1 MLGGEVQV
9 GEGVGLG
16 LLEERAGA
24 RRHRAHGVDGGA
36 VGRPHGGGVGLAE
49 HGLHGLAGHRPVA
62 PRGQQG
68 AHVALEVHDAALP
81 SGARQALGD
90 GANGP
95 GVGLGVDC
103 RDAEHAARPVGA
115 DADGGDD
122 RRGLHPAVP
131 PALDVGDVHE
141 QVGKPDLPEVPGG
154 QLRDPRVQRPAHRT
168 DLVLREPLYSHLPR
182 RDAVGPRLSDGRR
195 DGAVRP
201 RVPLDQ
207 ALREVRPRA
216 ELGGSEY
223 DVADGGGQP
232 SLAVAVARGGPVR
245 SGHVRLRAHDFVHHG
260 LQERARQLPHVKEP
274 VAVGGKSLYSTHCGR
289 RLSNESISWLI

>member
-49 HGLHGLAGHRPVA
+49 DGLQGLAGHRPAA

-81 SGARQALGD
+81 SGARHALGY
-90 GANGP
+90 GANEA
-95 GVGLGVDC
+95 GVGVAND
-103 RDAEHAARPVGA
+103 EARPVGA
-115 DADGGDD
+115 DADGGDV

-131 PALDVGDVHE
+131 SAFDVGGVEE
-141 QVGKPDLPEVPGG
+141 QAGEPDLPEVPGDK
-154 QLRDPRVQRPAHRT
+154 LRDPRVQRPAHRA
-168 DLVLREPLYSHLPR
+168 DLALREPLYAHLPGDALHLPR
-182 RDAVGPRLSDGRR
+182 RDAVGPRLRDGRR

-207 ALREVRPRA
+207 ALREVRPRSQ
-216 ELGGSEY
+216 LGDAQH
-223 DVADGGGQP
+223 DVADGGGEP
-232 SLAVAVARGGPVR
+232 ALAVAVARGGPVLA
-245 SGHVRLRAHDFVHHG
+245 GHVRLRVHDLVDHG
-260 LQERARQLPHVKEP
+260 LQERARQLPHVEEP
-274 VAVGGKSLYSTHCGR
+274 VAVGGKL
-289 RLSNESISWLI
+289 L